1 MQRPNSKQSSQRF
14 AASRSR
20 ISHDLKRYLNIR
32 SVSSPKFASDG
43 KHLIFLA
50 NMTGVP
56 QIWMTE
62 AEPDVLNRSMEL
74 LSVDSEERV
83 GFVECALSKDLIV
96 YGVDTGGNERYQIN
110 VIENKGKHFKRITN
124 NPKVIH
130 EFGSFSRDEH
140 KLSYSSNFR
149 DQTFFDVYIQDLES
163 DTNAGELVYQSNETN
178 VPIEWSPDQ
187 ASLLFRTIY
196 APFNHDLFLL
206 ELSSLKARR
215 ILEHKGDAVFDY
227 ATFSKDGRFVF
238 CISNVEREFSELVKI
253 GVNDERLDSIH
264 SEGASEIELLRQS
277 PDGKLLAFA
286 VNSGGFSK
294 IRILKSD
301 SAADGE
307 PKEVKLP
314 IDSVVLDLAWSV
326 DSSKLTFTLTSSIL
340 NTNVWIYD
348 IEKDLLAQIT
358 KISTSGIDES
368 SFLPSQIWKYKS
380 FDGLEISSFLFLP
393 KDQRENY
400 PLLVLLHGGPES
412 QFRPTFNPLIQYFL
426 HLGFAVGVPNFRGST
441 GYGRTFTHLDDVRNR
456 MNTVKDVESF
466 IVNLRGR
473 SDLQGKIDFGKIA
486 AWGGSYGGF
495 MVLACL
501 YANPDLWAAGVD
513 IVGIANFVTFLRN
526 TGPWRRKLR
535 IAEYGDP
542 DKDNEF
548 LSSISPVTNAEKIR
562 APLFVIHGANDPRVP
577 LEEAEQITST
587 LERLGRRVHLMKFD
601 AEGHGLHKIK
611 DRIEGY
617 SQALAFLLDCLEVPA
632 L

>member
-1 MQRPNSKQSSQRF
+1 
-14 AASRSR
+14 
-20 ISHDLKRYLNIR
+20 
-32 SVSSPKFASDG
+32 
-43 KHLIFLA
+43 
-50 NMTGVP
+50 MTGVP
-56 QIWMTE
+56 KIWMTE
-62 AEPDVLNRSMEL
+62 AEPDVPNRSMEL

-110 VIENKGKHFKRITN
+110 VIENKGKNFKRITN

-130 EFGSFSRDEH
+130 EFGSFSKDEN

-187 ASLLFRTIY
+187 ASLLFRTKY
-196 APFNHDLFLL
+196 APFNHDPFLL
-206 ELSSLKARR
+206 EISSLKARR
-215 ILEHKGDAVFDY
+215 IFEQKGDAVFDY
-227 ATFSKDGRFVF
+227 ATFSKDGRFVY
-238 CISNVEREFSELVKI
+238 CISNAGREFSELVKI
-253 GVNDERLDSIH
+253 EVNDERLDSIH
-264 SEGASEIELLRQS
+264 SEGSSEIELLRQS

-286 VNSGGFSK
+286 VNSEGFSK

-301 SAADGE
+301 SAAEDE

-314 IDSVVLDLAWSV
+314 IDSVVLDLDWSA

-348 IEKDLLAQIT
+348 LEKDLLAQIT
-358 KISTSGIDES
+358 KVSTSGIDEA
-368 SFLPSQIWKYKS
+368 SFLPAQLWKYKS

-393 KDQRENY
+393 NDQNGDY

-412 QFRPTFNPLIQYFL
+412 QFRPTFNPLIQYFVD
-426 HLGFAVGVPNFRGST
+426 LGFAVGVPNFRGST

-466 IVNLRGR
+466 IVNLKRR
-473 SDLQGKIDFGKIA
+473 SDLQGRIDFGKIA

-501 YANPDLWAAGVD
+501 CANPELWAAGVD

-587 LERLGRRVHLMKFD
+587 LERLGRRVHLMKFE